1 MIFSK
6 CIQLSNYHQDPFLE
20 QFHYLKQAALCH
32 FAINPTQLLVEAR
45 TDVLSVSRDLP
56 FLDISY

>member
-32 FAINPTQLLVEAR
+32 FAINPTQLLV
-45 TDVLSVSRDLP
+45 
-56 FLDISY
+56 